1 MVLPLAG
8 VGWLDTGAL
17 IDVGLVAAARGAAAD
32 GPRRGREGI
41 QSPSDDAAAV
51 ALLRQVASAAHEVA
65 GGSVDVVT
73 LAVPA
78 GWGSRR
84 AAALGEVCRRAG
96 LGVGKLLTAPVAV
109 AWHLLAGGVQLPV
122 GGSVLVCQ
130 VGHDGCTATVLRR
143 TEAGF
148 EGLSSVD
155 SATVAAGMAGP
166 GIGVFGGRG
175 GAPTASVGEVAARAV
190 AGAEFAS
197 GSLGLVC
204 AVGSAADSP
213 HIAEEL
219 AQATGVAPT
228 VVAETEL
235 AVVLGAVQAPAPAPE
250 VGVAPEAG
258 WLDLIAAMTPAVWSV
273 ALFWQ
278 FVAGG
283 ERYGLREKVF
293 DRGMVLAAWGGL
305 AVAAQ
310 LGMIAAVGGLV
321 VTTALRSGA
330 RADEGGAPLVG
341 WVRHRLLALALV
353 GGAVGGLLVAAVY
366 AMVAAGSF
374 DVDLWPLLR
383 WSVLPVFPAA
393 VVVMILA
400 VVVWRRPEPP
410 DGSWLTWLRFPP
422 SVTMLAGAGAFL
434 VSFDERGSPW
444 ILTLLAWQLDQR
456 FPTTGNE
463 IIGPVG
469 RLGGACIGAAVGLLV
484 VRRLVHR
491 LLLAVPLALLV
502 AGTLV
507 WRLTGTVAVGF
518 CLAVAG
524 WWAARTAWL
533 LLRPKLL
540 TPPTPPQP
548 THPSNVGQPG
558 WAHGTPDSGAG
569 SPHGGAGG
577 GW

>member
-1 MVLPLAG
+1 M
-8 VGWLDTGAL
+8 
-17 IDVGLVAAARGAAAD
+17 
-32 GPRRGREGI
+32 
-41 QSPSDDAAAV
+41 
-51 ALLRQVASAAHEVA
+51 
-65 GGSVDVVT
+65 
-73 LAVPA
+73 
-78 GWGSRR
+78 
-84 AAALGEVCRRAG
+84 
-96 LGVGKLLTAPVAV
+96 
-109 AWHLLAGGVQLPV
+109 
-122 GGSVLVCQ
+122 
-130 VGHDGCTATVLRR
+130 
-143 TEAGF
+143 
-148 EGLSSVD
+148 
-155 SATVAAGMAGP
+155 
-166 GIGVFGGRG
+166 
-175 GAPTASVGEVAARAV
+175 SVGEVAARAV
-190 AGAEFAS
+190 AGAELAS
-197 GSLGLVC
+197 GELGLVF

-213 HIAEEL
+213 RVAEEL
-219 AQATGVAPT
+219 AQATGVVPA
-228 VVAETEL
+228 VVAEAEL
-235 AVVLGAVQAPAPAPE
+235 AVVLGAVQAPTVAPAVDAAPE
-250 VGVAPEAG
+250 VG
-258 WLDLIAAMTPAVWSV
+258 WLDLMAAMVPVVWSM

-310 LGMIAAVGGLV
+310 LGMIAVVGGLV
-321 VTTALRSGA
+321 VTTVLRSGA
-330 RADEGGAPLVG
+330 GEDGGGGASLVG
-341 WVRHRLLALALV
+341 WVRHRLVALALV
-353 GGAVGGLLVAAVY
+353 GGAVGGLLVAAVF

-383 WSVLPVFPAA
+383 WSVLPVVPAA
-393 VVVMILA
+393 VAVMVLA

-410 DGSWLTWLRFPP
+410 DGLWLTWLRFPP

-444 ILTLLAWQLDQR
+444 ILNLLAWPLEQQ
-456 FPTTGNE
+456 FPTTGGE

-507 WRLTGTVAVGF
+507 WRITGTVAVGF

-548 THPSNVGQPG
+548 SHPGNVGQPG
-558 WAHGTPDSGAG
+558 WAHGNPDSGAG

-577 GW
+577 GS